1 MPNKRPCIA
10 VDAMGGDSGPQVTVP
25 GAVQA
30 ARETGISVCLIGDE
44 PALAAELE
52 KLDAAGL
59 DVRIVHAPQVAG
71 MQDKPSEV
79 LRRKKDCS
87 IQVAMRL
94 VKDGDA
100 DGVVSAGNSGATMAC
115 GMFVLGRIDGVERPA
130 LAGIMPTAK
139 NPVVMIDVGANVDS
153 KPSHLFQFALMADV
167 LVEHVFGVDDP
178 KVGLL
183 SIGEE
188 EGKGN
193 VQVRD
198 AYEMLRDSSVNFLGN
213 VEGRDIFGGDVDV
226 VVCDG
231 FVGNVA
237 LKLSEGLAMSIATI
251 LRRELTSDMR
261 GRMGAKLCEPNLRRF
276 KKNLDYAE
284 YGGAPLLGLKGIVIV
299 CHGASNAKAIKN
311 AVKMAATFVEN
322 KANKDLAARL
332 EANKEFTRHHKPAAN
347 NGNRA
352 E

>member
-1 MPNKRPCIA
+1 
-10 VDAMGGDSGPQVTVP
+10 MGGDSGPQATVP
-25 GAVQA
+25 GAVRA
-30 ARETGISVCLIGDE
+30 AREAGICVRLVGDRTRIE
-44 PALAAELE
+44 AELD
-52 KLDAAGL
+52 KLETSGL
-59 DVRIVHAPQVAG
+59 DVDVVHASQVAD

-79 LRRKKDCS
+79 LRRKKDS
-87 IQVAMRL
+87 SVQAAVRL
-94 VKDGDA
+94 VKDGEA
-100 DGVVSAGNSGATMAC
+100 GGVVSAGNSGATMAC

-139 NPVVMIDVGANVDS
+139 EPVVMIDVGANVDS

-167 LVEHVFGVDDP
+167 LAENVLDVEDP
-178 KVGLL
+178 RVGLL

-193 VQVRD
+193 VQVKG
-198 AYEMLRDSSVNFLGN
+198 AYEMLRQSSLNFLGN

-237 LKLSEGLAMSIATI
+237 LKLSEGLAMSLGTI
-251 LRRELTSDMR
+251 LKRELAGDWR
-261 GRMGAKLCEPNLRRF
+261 GRLGAKLAEPNLRRF
-276 KKNLDYAE
+276 KRNIDYAE

-322 KANKDLAARL
+322 KANTDLERML
-332 EANKEFTRHHKPAAN
+332 EANKEFTRHHKAAN
-347 NGNRA
+347 NGA
-352 E
+352 GGQKPGSA